1 MAKLTVKGESA
12 NHNGDVK
19 KAIEQHPQTTK
30 SAPKRRH
37 PSIRLS

>member
-1 MAKLTVKGESA
+1 MAKLTVKGQPA

-30 SAPKRRH
+30 AAPKRRH

>member
-1 MAKLTVKGESA
+1 MAKLTVKGQSA

-30 SAPKRRH
+30 AAPKRRH
-37 PSIRLS
+37 PSIKLS